1 MRPPRGQVVRE
12 GKGAVGHSNV
22 KKLGGCRFIKGN
34 PEGMGRKVG
43 WKPGSVLS

>member
-12 GKGAVGHSNV
+12 DKGAVGHSKV

-34 PEGMGRKVG
+34 PEGMARKVG
-43 WKPGSVLS
+43 WKPGSVPS